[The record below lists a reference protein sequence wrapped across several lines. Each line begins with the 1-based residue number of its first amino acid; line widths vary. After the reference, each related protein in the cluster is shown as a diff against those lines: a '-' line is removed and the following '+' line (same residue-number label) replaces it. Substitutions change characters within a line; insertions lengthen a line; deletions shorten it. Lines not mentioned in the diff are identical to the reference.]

1 MAIYMKYGSVN
12 GDVTTTGYTQWI
24 ELDSMEMGVGRAIG
38 SAERGAENREAS
50 EPSISEIVVQ
60 KRMDVSSTGLI
71 QDAWGGELNNTVT
84 IKLTT
89 TTKNGVIDFLE
100 YDLENCGLS
109 SYSVMSKGDMPVESL
124 SLNFTK
130 ITHRFKG
137 LDPTTQ
143 GNPASASYDLTQMK
157 GS

>member
-1 MAIYMKYGSVN
+1 MAIYMKYGSVS
-12 GDVTTTGYTQWI
+12 GDVTTTGYTNWI
-24 ELDSMEMGVGRAIG
+24 ELETFQWGIGRGIG
-38 SAERGAENREAS
+38 SAARGLENREAS
-50 EPSISEIVVQ
+50 EPSISEIVVT
-60 KRMDVSSTGLI
+60 KRMDIGSTGLI
-71 QDAWGGELNNTVT
+71 EDAWGGELNNTVT
-84 IKLTT
+84 IKLTS

-109 SYSVMSKGDMPVESL
+109 GYSISSSGDMPVENL

-137 LDPTTQ
+137 LDPATQ
-143 GNPASASYDLTQMK
+143 GSPKSASYDLTQMK

>member
-12 GDVTTTGYTQWI
+12 GDVTTQGFTQWI
-24 ELDSMEMGVGRAIG
+24 ELDRFEFGVGRSIG
-38 SAERGAENREAS
+38 SAARGLDNREAS
-50 EPSISEIVVQ
+50 EPSISEIVVV
-60 KRMDVSSTGLI
+60 KRMDVGSTGLI

-84 IKLTT
+84 IKFTS
-89 TTKNGVIDFLE
+89 TTKNGVTTFLE

-109 SYSVMSKGDMPVESL
+109 SYAISCKGDMPEENL

-130 ITHRFKG
+130 ITHRFSG
-137 LDPTTQ
+137 LDATTQ
-143 GNPASASYDLTQMK
+143 ANPASASYDLTKMQ

>member
-12 GDVTTTGYTQWI
+12 GAVTTTGYQNWI
-24 ELDSMEMGVGRAIG
+24 ELDSFEWSIGRGIG
-38 SAERGAENREAS
+38 SAAHGSENREAS
-50 EPSISEIVVQ
+50 EPTISEVSVS
-60 KRMDVSSTGLI
+60 KRMDVGSTGLV
-71 QDAWGGELNNTVT
+71 QDAWGGELNSKVT
-84 IKLTT
+84 IKITA
-89 TTKNGVIDFLE
+89 TTKNGVVDFLE

-109 SYSVMSKGDMPVESL
+109 SYTISSSGDMPVEHL

-137 LDPTTQ
+137 LDPATRGT
-143 GNPASASYDLTQMK
+143 PKSASYDLTQMK

>member
-24 ELDSMEMGVGRAIG
+24 ELDSLQWGVGRAIG
-38 SAERGAENREAS
+38 SAERGAESREAS
-50 EPSISEIVVQ
+50 EPSISEVTVT
-60 KRMDVSSTGLI
+60 KRMDVSSTGMV

-109 SYSVMSKGDMPVESL
+109 GYSVSSSGDMPVEHM

-137 LDPTTQ
+137 LNPATQ

>member
-1 MAIYMKYGSVN
+1 MAIYMKYGSVS
-12 GDVTTTGYTQWI
+12 GDVTTTGYQDWI
-24 ELDSMEMGVGRAIG
+24 ELDSFQWSIGRGIG
-38 SAERGAENREAS
+38 SAARGLENREAS
-50 EPSISEIVVQ
+50 EPSISEIVVS
-60 KRMDVSSTGLI
+60 KRMDVGSTGLV

-84 IKLTT
+84 IKVTS

-109 SYSVMSKGDMPVESL
+109 NYTLSTTGDMPIEQL

-137 LDPTTQ
+137 LNPATQ
-143 GNPASASYDLTQMK
+143 GNPKSASYDLTQMK